1 MGHVWAKT
9 EIRNGHWTGILC
21 LCYPLKLDIANIR
34 CAFKVLGFLIFFSG
48 MEAGRNVKVVGE
60 DVAVL

>member
-1 MGHVWAKT
+1 
-9 EIRNGHWTGILC
+9 
-21 LCYPLKLDIANIR
+21 
-34 CAFKVLGFLIFFSG
+34 

>member
-1 MGHVWAKT
+1 MYTK
-9 EIRNGHWTGILC
+9 IMRN
-21 LCYPLKLDIANIR
+21 DQSNIYKSVTTVYIHG
-34 CAFKVLGFLIFFSG
+34 AFKVKGLLIFLSE